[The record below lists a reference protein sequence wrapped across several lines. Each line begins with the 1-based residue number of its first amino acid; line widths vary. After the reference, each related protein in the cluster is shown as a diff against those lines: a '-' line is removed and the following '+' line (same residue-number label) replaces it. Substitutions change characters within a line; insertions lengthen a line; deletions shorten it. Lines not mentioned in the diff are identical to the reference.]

1 MPKYRFRYTTE
12 DWWRMDVEAESLDDA
27 LQKFHTG
34 WWKHDEAMLI
44 ESGYLQESVEVEE
57 IPNA

>member
-12 DWWRMDVEAESLDDA
+12 DWWRLDIEAASLDEA
-27 LQKFHTG
+27 MQKFYMDQYNPG
-34 WWKHDEAMLI
+34 SAMLI

>member
-12 DWWRMDVEAESLDDA
+12 DWWRLDIEAASLDEA
-27 LQKFHTG
+27 MQKFYMDQYNPG
-34 WWKHDEAMLI
+34 SAMLI

-57 IPNA
+57 ISE